1 MRTGSAFG
9 ISTFFH
15 VDNVKFNKA
24 EYDSYADETDSGNT
38 TKISRCGR
46 NVFPTAEFHEEI
58 MDLHQLLGLTTNQI

>member
-38 TKISRCGR
+38 TKIS
-46 NVFPTAEFHEEI
+46 
-58 MDLHQLLGLTTNQI
+58 